1 MINDVA
7 ETAAIV
13 YWKQS
18 IDDVYRVC
26 YTGQGKALCLFRGGL
41 IGGAIR

>member
-1 MINDVA
+1 MINDMA

-18 IDDVYRVC
+18 IDDVYRVL
-26 YTGQGKALCLFRGGL
+26 YEQGRPCLFHGL
-41 IGGAIR
+41 IEGAIR